1 MQLIPKPA
9 PNFFN
14 YLLSIGILA
23 LLLGRS
29 WQAAFADLPWRAF
42 FWNQAIWQP
51 FLEEEDYLLF
61 FQEDYINFFSWGM
74 AIFWTVCA
82 LLLPFFKQRLLAYAA
97 SMSLLFLALLFALSK
112 NLQAPQFWE
121 YSLQVCWPL
130 LFVLTARQ
138 KWLLWATGICFTAH
152 ACYALGLYPPPVDW
166 LNYCMNFLHL
176 SAAEAKD
183 FLFFMGLLDILAVAL
198 LFWPKSRNL
207 GLIYCFSWGLI
218 TALAR
223 PLANSY
229 AFLDLGDFALY
240 FSEFLVR
247 FPHFLGP
254 LYLLLFARR

>member
-1 MQLIPKPA
+1 
-9 PNFFN
+9 
-14 YLLSIGILA
+14 
-23 LLLGRS
+23 
-29 WQAAFADLPWRAF
+29 
-42 FWNQAIWQP
+42 
-51 FLEEEDYLLF
+51 
-61 FQEDYINFFSWGM
+61 M
-74 AIFWTVCA
+74 AIFWSICA
-82 LLLPFFKQRLLAYAA
+82 LLLPFFKSRLLAYAA
-97 SMSLLFLALLFALSK
+97 SLSLLFLALLFALSK

-166 LNYCMNFLHL
+166 LNYCMNLLHL
-176 SAAEAKD
+176 SAATAKN
-183 FLFFMGLLDILAVAL
+183 FLLFMGLLDVLAVAL

-207 GLIYCFSWGLI
+207 GLIYCFSWGLT

-229 AFLDLGDFALY
+229 AFLDLGDFTLY

-254 LYLLLFARR
+254 LYLLLFPKH